1 MKVFCSLFDY
11 EAAVKLRLSGRTATL
26 IAFVEV
32 KANTGNTKSTK
43 TVLKNYDHYHVK
55 SAIKLGNYNVGRQV

>member
-1 MKVFCSLFDY
+1 MRRYKGKS
-11 EAAVKLRLSGRTATL
+11 T
-26 IAFVEV
+26 IVEV
-32 KANTGNTKSTK
+32 NANTGNTKSTK

>member
-43 TVLKNYDHYHVK
+43 TVLK
-55 SAIKLGNYNVGRQV
+55 KL